1 MCVCTDFLRSI
12 LQGYGQH
19 NHHLFHHEKLLQG
32 GYGQQGM
39 DNSGFSWWKTKLK
52 NGGGEKRDGGDWK
65 EEEETE
71 KLGRARKS
79 RGEGGGE
86 ERQGGKMKIHSDKE
100 QSKQKQT
107 DLPVV

>member
-1 MCVCTDFLRSI
+1 M
-12 LQGYGQH
+12 
-19 NHHLFHHEKLLQG
+19 
-32 GYGQQGM
+32 
-39 DNSGFSWWKTKLK
+39 
-52 NGGGEKRDGGDWK
+52 
-65 EEEETE
+65 EETE

-86 ERQGGKMKIHSDKE
+86 GGKMKIHSDKE